1 MKHLEFS
8 WQTPD
13 GLQIFAQGWEPLAEP
28 LATIC
33 LVHGLGEH
41 SQRYVHLARA
51 FNAAGYALFTFDH
64 RGHGRSQGPRGH
76 IPAYEAFMEDI
87 AQLLVEAG
95 QRCPGRP
102 CFLYGHS
109 MGGNLVLNY
118 VLRRRPP
125 LRGVIVTAPWLRL
138 VASPPASQLKL
149 LRLIDRFYPLLAFS
163 NRLDPL
169 TLSRDPAVVQTYK
182 TDPLVHDRISPRL
195 FLNMV
200 ESGQWALAH
209 AQAFPLPLL
218 LIHGSA
224 DRLTSPEASRQ
235 FAGSVPANCLFKL
248 WPDLYHEPHNE
259 PEQAEVFSFI
269 TDWLQIHLDNDST
282 GRSAGVGLPSS
293 SA

>member
-1 MKHLEFS
+1 MRHIEFS
-8 WQTPD
+8 WQSPD
-13 GLQIFAQGWEPLAEP
+13 GLQIFAQGWEPSADP
-28 LATIC
+28 KAIIC

-41 SQRYVHLARA
+41 SQRYVHLASA
-51 FNAAGYALFTFDH
+51 FNEAGYALFTFDH

-76 IPAYEAFMEDI
+76 IPTYEAFMEDI
-87 AQLLVEAG
+87 AQLLVETG
-95 QRCPGRP
+95 QRWPHRP
-102 CFLYGHS
+102 LFLYGHS

-125 LRGVIVTAPWLRL
+125 LNGVVVTAPWLRL
-138 VASPPASQLKL
+138 VTPLPSLQLKA

-169 TLSRDPAVVQTYK
+169 TLSRDPAVAQAYK

-195 FLNMV
+195 FLNLD

-224 DRLTSPEASRQ
+224 DRLTSAEASRQ
-235 FAGSVPANCLFKL
+235 FAGGVPANCLFKL

-259 PEQAEVFSFI
+259 PEQAEVISFI
-269 TDWLQIHLDNDST
+269 IDWLKPHLAHDFT
-282 GRSAGVGLPSS
+282 GRSAAVGRSPSS
-293 SA
+293 I